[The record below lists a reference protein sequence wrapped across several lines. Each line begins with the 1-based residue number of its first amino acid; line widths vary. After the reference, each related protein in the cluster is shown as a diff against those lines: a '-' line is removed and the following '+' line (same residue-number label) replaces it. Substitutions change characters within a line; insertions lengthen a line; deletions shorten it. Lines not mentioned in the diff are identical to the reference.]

1 MRLAKYSLPKAVA
14 PAQRVPRSLR
24 RRHKLRTYLDNL

>member
-1 MRLAKYSLPKAVA
+1 LDGYALPKAA
-14 PAQRVPRSLR
+14 ALAQRALCSLR

>member
-1 MRLAKYSLPKAVA
+1 LPLAAAL
-14 PAQRVPRSLR
+14 AQRARLGFR